1 LVSIHKLSELF
12 VNFSAPQ
19 KFVGHIKSGAKIS
32 VYSDN
37 LNNQS
42 ITGVV
47 TSVDPDVSMQTRNF
61 NIQGVIQNP
70 NEMLRPGMFVSV
82 AVDLTNSQ
90 EGIVVPVSAINS
102 APYGDSVYIVN
113 NSNDGKKSVAQQF
126 VKLGN
131 KKGDLVQVLSGIN
144 EGAEVVTTGLFKLH
158 PGASVIVNNDLAPK
172 ASTNPAPADT

>member
-1 LVSIHKLSELF
+1 
-12 VNFSAPQ
+12 
-19 KFVGHIKSGAKIS
+19 
-32 VYSDN
+32 
-37 LNNQS
+37 
-42 ITGVV
+42 
-47 TSVDPDVSMQTRNF
+47 MQTRNF